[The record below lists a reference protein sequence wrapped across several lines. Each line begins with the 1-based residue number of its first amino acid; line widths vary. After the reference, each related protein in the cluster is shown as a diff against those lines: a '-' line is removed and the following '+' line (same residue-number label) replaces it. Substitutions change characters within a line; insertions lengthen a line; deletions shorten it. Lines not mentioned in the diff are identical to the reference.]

1 VHVGRAFARRSA
13 RSTSNRKPPLMIL
26 QRLRSDEKGQTAT
39 EFALVLPV
47 FCLLLFGIIQFGII
61 FKNYVTLTDAVRAG
75 ARTAAVSRLEGSPV
89 AVVEASVRKSAT
101 GIDKPCSTPG
111 LCVTVSGTWQ
121 RGQDVTVEATYPY
134 EINLLG
140 FVAATGVLTSTT
152 TERVE

>member
-1 VHVGRAFARRSA
+1 MSLR
-13 RSTSNRKPPLMIL
+13 
-26 QRLRSDEKGQTAT
+26 RLRSDEKGQTAT
-39 EFALVLPV
+39 EFALVLPI
-47 FCLLLFGIIQFGII
+47 FCLLLFGVIQFGIL

-75 ARTAAVSRLEGSPV
+75 ARTAAVSRLEASPA
-89 AVVEASVRKSAT
+89 AVTEAAVRNSAT
-101 GIDKPCSTPG
+101 GIDKPCSAPQA
-111 LCVTVSGTWQ
+111 SASRSARPWE